1 MQALG
6 TNNELFHDDTYEIP
20 IGNLALLIPKL
31 ERLNRK
37 AQRLGTEPVTYEIL
51 DRITR
56 EVTIDDITGYK
67 RRIEFAVVSVKGER
81 PQLEGWTFVATLM
94 HAGEAGTII
103 RAVPGF
109 DVPVQYRDA
118 TPEWC
123 DHCKQVRQRRDT
135 YVVYNEAAGFR
146 QVGKNCLQD
155 FLGGQSPQSLAA
167 HFNWLLEVRQLFL
180 GATGWREQQIYYLDE
195 YLGFVVAQIEKHGWV
210 SKKKAM
216 ETADSQVPLK
226 ATAYEALHM
235 MLNWQDLRARA
246 QEYPLTEW
254 WVPTDP
260 HKTKARNAIEAVT
273 KSLDAYE
280 EKGLELNDYQHN
292 VHVVLKSPAFEWRAA
307 GIAAS
312 IIPFYDRL
320 VEEERARA
328 SGEKKDSQFQGE
340 IGRQIYRKLTVL
352 RKHVRYVEQQDKDAS
367 IVGFVDDDQNE
378 YVWFASRLVDE
389 WEEGQELFIRA
400 TVKNHMASRIGI
412 NQTVLTYVREVSEPE
427 YRAATQPRLTP
438 APSTVAR
445 AAIGQLPPNL
455 QQQFQARPTREA
467 PTSGTTD
474 SWVTLYRSLDI
485 YDEIKN
491 QPISRQARALKARG
505 YNTATIAKMLQ
516 KSYQQIYQ
524 AVGKS

>member
-1 MQALG
+1 MQAP
-6 TNNELFHDDTYEIP
+6 ESLFHDDTYEIP
-20 IGNLALLIPKL
+20 VGNLALLIPKL

-56 EVTIDDITGYK
+56 EVTVDDITGYK

-135 YVVYNEAAGFR
+135 YVVYNPEAGFR
-146 QVGKNCLQD
+146 QVGKNCMQD
-155 FLGGQSPQSLAA
+155 FLGGASPQALAA
-167 HFNWLLEVRQLFL
+167 HFNWLLETRQLFL
-180 GATGWREQQIYYLDE
+180 GATGWREQQVYYLDE
-195 YLGFVVAQIEKHGWV
+195 YLSFVAAQIEKHGWV

-235 MLNWQDLRARA
+235 MLNWQDLRERA
-246 QEYPLTEW
+246 KEYPLTEW
-254 WVPTDP
+254 WVPSDP
-260 HKTKARNAIEAVT
+260 NKAKARTAIEAVT
-273 KSLDAYE
+273 ASLDQYE

-312 IIPFYDRL
+312 IMPFYDRL
-320 VEEERARA
+320 VEEERVR
-328 SGEKKDSQFQGE
+328 SDPNRKTSEYQGE
-340 IGRQIYRKLTVL
+340 IGRQIYRKLLVL
-352 RKHVRYVEQQDKDAS
+352 RMHVRYVEQQDKDAS
-367 IVGFVDDDQNE
+367 IVGFVDDDGNE
-378 YVWFASRLVDE
+378 YVWFASRIVGE
-389 WEEGQELFIRA
+389 WEEGKEIFVRA
-400 TVKNHMASRIGI
+400 TVKNHMESRIQI
-412 NQTVLTYVREVSEPE
+412 KQTVLTYVKEVSEPE
-427 YRAATQPRLTP
+427 YLMATRPRPAVQP
-438 APSTVAR
+438 SQVAN
-445 AAIGQLPPNL
+445 AAISQLPANL
-455 QQQFQARPTREA
+455 QRQMGNNPRPQAVPNNVT
-467 PTSGTTD
+467 GTTD
-474 SWVTLYRSLDI
+474 TYVTLYHSLDI
-485 YDEIKN
+485 YEELKN

-505 YNTATIAKMLQ
+505 YSTSTISKMLQ
-516 KSYQQIYQ
+516 RSYQQVYQ
-524 AVGKS
+524 AIGR